1 MVGKVVSWE
10 KAASFCRHQQ
20 QVGKR
25 VVFTNGVFDLL
36 HRGHVEYLAEAK
48 ALGDFLLIGVN
59 DDSSARTLGKGLERP
74 INNADDRMTVLAALE
89 CVDLVIP
96 FEQETP
102 LDLIAFLRPDVLVKG
117 SDYTEEEVVGAS
129 EVRSTGGEVVLISL
143 REGYSTTEILERIR
157 SAYTGTG
164 SG

>member
-1 MVGKVVSWE
+1 MKGRADLVGKVVSWE
-10 KAASFCRHQQ
+10 EAASFCRHQQ
-20 QVGKR
+20 RVGKR

-59 DDSSARTLGKGLERP
+59 DDASARTLGKGLERP

-96 FEQETP
+96 
-102 LDLIAFLRPDVLVKG
+102 
-117 SDYTEEEVVGAS
+117 
-129 EVRSTGGEVVLISL
+129 
-143 REGYSTTEILERIR
+143 
-157 SAYTGTG
+157 
-164 SG
+164 